1 MSALRKTTWI
11 ETEYP
16 IAAES
21 VKPVLTVVAAT
32 ARPAPVAEPA
42 ALTRGAVLRNMLL
55 FLSAPFVG
63 LLYAVL
69 LPFVGL
75 GMLAV
80 IGAKALLAQPKTHE
94 AIRYGKFM
102 LKMMAAP
109 FVGLACLVAIPFA
122 GVAGL
127 AWYAGKALAAR
138 PAI

>member
-1 MSALRKTTWI
+1 MSALRKTWI
-11 ETEYP
+11 EAEYP
-16 IAAES
+16 IATGS
-21 VKPVLTVVAAT
+21 VKPVLTVVAAK
-32 ARPAPVAEPA
+32 AAPAVAAEPA
-42 ALTRGAVLRNMLL
+42 EMTRGAVLKNMLL

-63 LLYAVL
+63 LVYAVL

-80 IGAKALLAQPKTHE
+80 IGAKALRAQPKTHE

-109 FVGLACLVAIPFA
+109 FVGLACLVALPFA
-122 GVAGL
+122 GVATL
-127 AWYAGKALAAR
+127 AWYAGKALTAM

>member
-16 IAAES
+16 IAAKS
-21 VKPVLTVVAAT
+21 VKPALSVVPAKAA
-32 ARPAPVAEPA
+32 PATVAESA
-42 ALTRGAVLRNMLL
+42 ALSRGAVLKNMLL

-63 LLYAVL
+63 LVYAVL

-75 GMLAV
+75 GMLAF

-109 FVGLACLVAIPFA
+109 FVGLACLVAIPVA
-122 GVAGL
+122 GVATL
-127 AWYAGKALAAR
+127 AWYAGKALTAT
-138 PAI
+138 PAV

>member
-1 MSALRKTTWI
+1 MSALRKTWI

-16 IAAES
+16 IGTKS
-21 VKPVLTVVAAT
+21 VKPVLTVVT
-32 ARPAPVAEPA
+32 AKAAPVGEPA
-42 ALTRGAVLRNMLL
+42 EMTRGGVLKNMLL

-63 LLYAVL
+63 LVYAVL

-75 GMLAV
+75 GMLAI

-109 FVGLACLVAIPFA
+109 FVGLACLVALPFA
-122 GVAGL
+122 GVATL
-127 AWYAGKALAAR
+127 AWYAGKALIAT
-138 PAI
+138 PAV